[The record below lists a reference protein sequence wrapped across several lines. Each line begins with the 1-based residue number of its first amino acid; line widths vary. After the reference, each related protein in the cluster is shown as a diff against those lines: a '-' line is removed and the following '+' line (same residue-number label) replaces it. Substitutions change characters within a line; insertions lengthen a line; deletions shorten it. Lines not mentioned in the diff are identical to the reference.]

1 MDSNTIP
8 KILKMKDIFWKN
20 TNLLF
25 YKKEDTICIVKEE
38 EKDDFIIYYI
48 YINKSYEDE
57 CYLCNIIE
65 DDEKYNQFIEGYTQ
79 IYPEKYEEED
89 EDD

>member
-1 MDSNTIP
+1 MDSDK
-8 KILKMKDIFWKN
+8 KILKMDDIFWKN
-20 TNLLF
+20 TNYLF

-79 IYPEKYEEED
+79 IYPEKYEDED